1 MSSQK
6 YKIVF
11 AIATVVVLYVG
22 FNLFHLG
29 DYLPS
34 NQDHLKYHIDA
45 LERFS
50 FAGEP
55 IPFNLKSKRKIFEA
69 ELNKIALNS
78 TETALLR
85 RHAEIWFPIL
95 EPILAQ
101 NNIPLDFKYIAVV
114 ESGLSK
120 KAMSPR
126 GAAGFWQ
133 LIASTGQELGL
144 SINAEVDE
152 RFNPVKSTH
161 AACKHF
167 QTSKTYFGS
176 WTNAAAAYN
185 MGMAALIKACKKHNS
200 NSYHDL
206 KLSRESS
213 QYLYKILAYKEILEH
228 PQKYGLQM
236 HRKRYSMRISKIAI
250 HKSIPNLEAFIAK
263 YHISSKTLRTYNP
276 WIKKNSLTITKNIR
290 SFELL
295 IPRVTIGQ
303 AVKAKLTPK
312 SEQIVAKVDFEGI

>member
-1 MSSQK
+1 MG
-6 YKIVF
+6 
-11 AIATVVVLYVG
+11 LYIG
-22 FNLFHLG
+22 FNLFQLG

-55 IPFNLKSKRKIFEA
+55 IPFNQKLKRKKFEA
-69 ELNKIALNS
+69 ALNQIALNS

-85 RHAEIWFPIL
+85 RHAAIWFPIL

-101 NNIPLDFKYIAVV
+101 HHIPADFKYIAVV
-114 ESGLSK
+114 ESGLERR
-120 KAMSPR
+120 AMSAR

-133 LIASTGQELGL
+133 IIASTGQELGL
-144 SINAEVDE
+144 TINAEIDE
-152 RFNPVKSTH
+152 RYHPIKSTH
-161 AACKHF
+161 AVCSHF

-185 MGMAALIKACKKHNS
+185 MGMAALIKACKKHKS

-206 KLSRESS
+206 RLSRESS

-228 PQKYGLQM
+228 PQKYGIKM
-236 HRKRYSMRISKIAI
+236 HRKKYAMQIKRISIR
-250 HKSIPNLEAFIAK
+250 KSILNLKAFVAQ
-263 YHISSKTLRTYNP
+263 YHISYKTLQTYNP
-276 WIKKNSLTITKNIR
+276 WLKQNTLTITQKTPV
-290 SFELL
+290 FELL
-295 IPRVTIGQ
+295 IPVVLQ
-303 AVKAKLTPK
+303 NKAVNKRINPVSDSTMKMVK
-312 SEQIVAKVDFEGI
+312 Y